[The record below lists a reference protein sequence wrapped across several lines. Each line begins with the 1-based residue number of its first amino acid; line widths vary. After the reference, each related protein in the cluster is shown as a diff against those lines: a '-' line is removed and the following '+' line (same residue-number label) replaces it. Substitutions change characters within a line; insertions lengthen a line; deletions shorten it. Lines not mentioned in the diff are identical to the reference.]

1 MRLYDDFQVVT
12 QGDSF
17 LMGITYYGKND
28 VAEEDWAE
36 LNINIFCYTNS
47 SLVSN

>member
-17 LMGITYYGKND
+17 LMGLSYYSKND

-36 LNINIFCYTNS
+36 LNLYLGFVRLTWRKF
-47 SLVSN
+47 

>member
-1 MRLYDDFQVVT
+1 MYDDSQIVT

-17 LMGITYYGKND
+17 LMGLSYYSKDD

-36 LNINIFCYTNS
+36 LNLYLGFVRLTWRKF
-47 SLVSN
+47 

>member
-17 LMGITYYGKND
+17 LMGVTYYGKND

-36 LNINIFCYTNS
+36 LNLYLG
-47 SLVSN
+47 LVRLTWRKF

>member
-1 MRLYDDFQVVT
+1 MSDDFQIVT

-17 LMGITYYGKND
+17 LMGLSYYSKDD

-36 LNINIFCYTNS
+36 LNLYLGIVNIRWRWF
-47 SLVSN
+47 

>member
-1 MRLYDDFQVVT
+1 MYDDLQIVT

-17 LMGITYYGKND
+17 LMGLSYYSKDD

-36 LNINIFCYTNS
+36 LNLYLGFVRLTWRKF
-47 SLVSN
+47 

>member
-1 MRLYDDFQVVT
+1 MKLYDDFTVVT

-17 LMGITYYGKND
+17 LMGLSYYSKDD

-36 LNINIFCYTNS
+36 LNLYLGIMKLKWRWF
-47 SLVSN
+47 

>member
-1 MRLYDDFQVVT
+1 MYDDFQVVT

-17 LMGITYYGKND
+17 LMGLSYYSKND

-36 LNINIFCYTNS
+36 LNLYLGFVRLTWRKF
-47 SLVSN
+47 